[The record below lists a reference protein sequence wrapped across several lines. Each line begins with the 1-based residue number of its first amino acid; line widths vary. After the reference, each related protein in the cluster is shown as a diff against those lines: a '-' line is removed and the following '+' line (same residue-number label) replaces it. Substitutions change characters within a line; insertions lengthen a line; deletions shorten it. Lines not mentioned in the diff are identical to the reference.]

1 MTDTSTLL
9 CKKVEPTNS
18 GALVKDSAHPFIE
31 VPSLNSA
38 LTEVTYSLGVMDVLQ
53 GSPTASVFFGNKHP
67 KTRLVQFATCKKLGP
82 GFLHSGMPSGRKGA
96 R

>member
-53 GSPTASVFFGNKHP
+53 GSPTASEFLKQTSKNKVGSVCNLQ
-67 KTRLVQFATCKKLGP
+67 KIRSRL
-82 GFLHSGMPSGRKGA
+82 SS
-96 R
+96 